1 MSSHVWMYV
10 TTVCTVY
17 SAPMHCERHVW
28 YISGKDNLRDKNKVL
43 RTVLQVVEVLVRHYV
58 EGDPG
63 RVEAGR
69 AMVEEP

>member
-1 MSSHVWMYV
+1 
-10 TTVCTVY
+10 
-17 SAPMHCERHVW
+17 MHCERHVW